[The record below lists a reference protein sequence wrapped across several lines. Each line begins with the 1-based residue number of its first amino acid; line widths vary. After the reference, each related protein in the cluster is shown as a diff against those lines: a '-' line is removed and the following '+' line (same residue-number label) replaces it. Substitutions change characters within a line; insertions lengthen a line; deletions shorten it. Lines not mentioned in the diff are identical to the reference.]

1 MSEPTFVAAKIKLDL
16 SLKFASKPSKLVGWL
31 FEMEQYC
38 DIVGIVKPADKVR
51 LAASRLEHDAYI
63 RYAHLIEL
71 IFSFPMV
78 FSLCQSDIY

>member
-16 SLKFASKPSKLVGWL
+16 PLKFASKPSKLVGWL

-51 LAASRLEHDAYI
+51 
-63 RYAHLIEL
+63 
-71 IFSFPMV
+71 
-78 FSLCQSDIY
+78 